1 MPQFLFYLD
10 LVSAIACSFSSIS
23 ILLMVVLT
31 PKFLHHPITP
41 SPHNSTSPPPKISI
55 LKPLK
60 GLDEQL
66 TENLTAFLDLQD
78 SPYEVLIG
86 IADINDPVV
95 ALVKDFIATHPQAP
109 MRLIITGQSIGCNP
123 KVMILASL
131 EKTASGDILLVSDG
145 NTRPHKD
152 CLKPILATFENPN
165 IGVASAPFFVRQ
177 PKTIGAKLRALRIG
191 TMIVSSICGAYTLT
205 KFPFIVGKWMAI
217 RKQALEDLG
226 GFSAL
231 SQVLCEDAVIAPKLD
246 QLNWKAAI
254 IPDLIDIYLGD
265 WTIKQA
271 WLQQLR
277 WSRLIRFIAPVE
289 PILELLWNGIFL
301 LLASAIAWKIGA
313 KSSALNLAIASFLN
327 WMFYTILYI
336 KLGGSLFDIL
346 LLPLQ
351 DFQMLLIAI
360 YTYFS
365 NKITWRG
372 QQFRISKGGKIEDN

>member
-1 MPQFLFYLD
+1 MFINHQHIVNGCPNAEIFT
-10 LVSAIACSFSSIS
+10 S
-23 ILLMVVLT
+23 
-31 PKFLHHPITP
+31 PHHPSSHLP
-41 SPHNSTSPPPKISI
+41 TSPPPKISI

-60 GLDEQL
+60 ALDEQL
-66 TENLTAFLDLQD
+66 TENLTAFLNLEG

-95 ALVKDFIATHPQAP
+95 ALVKEFIATHPQAP
-109 MRLIITGQSIGCNP
+109 ILLIITGQSIGCNP
-123 KVMILASL
+123 KVMTLASL
-131 EKTASGDILLVSDG
+131 EKEASGDILLVSDG
-145 NTRPHKD
+145 NTRPHRH
-152 CLKPILATFENPN
+152 CLKPILTTFENPN

-177 PKTIGAKLRALRIG
+177 PKSIGAKFRALRIG
-191 TMIVSSICGAYTLT
+191 TMIVSSICGGYTLT

-217 RKQALEDLG
+217 RREALVELG
-226 GFSAL
+226 GFAAL
-231 SQVLCEDAVIAPKLD
+231 SQVLCEDAVIAPKLH

-271 WLQQLR
+271 WSQQLR
-277 WSRLIRFIAPVE
+277 WSRLIRFIAFVE
-289 PILELLWNGIFL
+289 PILELLWNGVFL

-313 KSSALNLAIASFLN
+313 KSSALNLAIASLLN
-327 WMFYTILYI
+327 WIFYSTLYI

-360 YTYFS
+360 STYFG
-365 NKITWRG
+365 NEINWRG
-372 QQFRISKGGKIEDN
+372 QRFRISKGGKIEDN